1 MEAPKIDL
9 RNNPTLLKIEQKVW
23 SFPISFMLWSME
35 RGIPGKTDMQSKR
48 QQTRKSV
55 SQHNTVF
62 ENDTK
67 MSHFNFV
74 SKYLK
79 LYILNVCIFAPKK
92 AFTHCGKFQF
102 LVHLLNLDQCN
113 SLKMRLLQIIFIQ
126 YAIWMWNRLKNMEK
140 MLSSSLVSYQIS

>member
-1 MEAPKIDL
+1 
-9 RNNPTLLKIEQKVW
+9 
-23 SFPISFMLWSME
+23 ME

-55 SQHNTVF
+55 SQHNTLF
-62 ENDTK
+62 GNDTK

-102 LVHLLNLDQCN
+102 SCPFVEFGSMQFFKNETFIDNFHPICN
-113 SLKMRLLQIIFIQ
+113 MNVKQIEKHG
-126 YAIWMWNRLKNMEK
+126 KNVE
-140 MLSSSLVSYQIS
+140 

>member
-1 MEAPKIDL
+1 
-9 RNNPTLLKIEQKVW
+9 
-23 SFPISFMLWSME
+23 ME

-55 SQHNTVF
+55 SQHNTLF
-62 ENDTK
+62 GNDTK

-92 AFTHCGKFQF
+92 AFTYCGKFQF
-102 LVHLLNLDQCN
+102 FCPFVEFGSMQFFKNETFIDNFHPICN
-113 SLKMRLLQIIFIQ
+113 MNVKQIEKHG
-126 YAIWMWNRLKNMEK
+126 KNVE
-140 MLSSSLVSYQIS
+140 

>member
-1 MEAPKIDL
+1 
-9 RNNPTLLKIEQKVW
+9 
-23 SFPISFMLWSME
+23 MLWSME

-113 SLKMRLLQIIFIQ
+113 FFKNETFIDNFHPICNMNVKQIEEHG
-126 YAIWMWNRLKNMEK
+126 KNVE
-140 MLSSSLVSYQIS
+140 